1 MKLIAGLGNPG
12 RRYAGTRHNLGY
24 AVVEELARRWDVD
37 VSRYEAR
44 FEGQIGAAEVAGERI
59 WLLMPTT
66 YMNLSG
72 RSVAA
77 ATRYYKIESVDLLV
91 ICDDLDLPVGRIRV
105 RGSGSAGGQKGL
117 LDILRHLSTDEVPR
131 LRIGIGSVHKSA
143 TVEYVLSRF
152 DADEQVMAAQA
163 VGTAADAAEC
173 WVGRGVGAAMNE
185 FNRKPS
191 EEGESS

>member
-24 AVVEELARRWDVD
+24 AVVEVLASRWSVD
-37 VSRYEAR
+37 VSRYQAR
-44 FEGQIGAAEVAGERI
+44 FEGQMGGADVDGERV

-72 RSVAA
+72 RSVAPA
-77 ATRYYKIESVDLLV
+77 ARYYKVENADVLV
-91 ICDDLDLPVGRIRV
+91 ICDDLDLPVGRIRL
-105 RGSGSAGGQKGL
+105 RRSGSGGGQKGL
-117 LDILRHLSTDEVPR
+117 TDVLRHLSTDEVPR
-131 LRIGIGSVHKSA
+131 LRLGIGSVHRSA

-152 DADEQVMAAQA
+152 SPDEQVLADQA
-163 VGTAADAAEC
+163 VRTAADAAEC
-173 WVGRGVGAAMNE
+173 WVRGGIETAMNE

-191 EEGESS
+191 TEGE

>member
-24 AVVEELARRWDVD
+24 AVVEALAERWDAD

-44 FEGQIGAAEVAGERI
+44 FEGQMGAADVAGQRV

-66 YMNLSG
+66 FMNLSG
-72 RSVAA
+72 SSVAPA
-77 ATRYYKIESVDLLV
+77 ARYYKIECADLLV
-91 ICDDLDLPVGRIRV
+91 ICDDLDLPLGHMRLRA
-105 RGSGSAGGQKGL
+105 GGSAGGQKGL
-117 LDILRHLSTDEVPR
+117 TDILRHLSTDEVPR

-143 TVEYVLSRF
+143 TVEFVTSRF
-152 DADEQVMAAQA
+152 SPDEQATADQA
-163 VGTAADAAEC
+163 IQTAADAAEC
-173 WVGRGVGAAMNE
+173 WVRRGIDAAMNE

-191 EEGESS
+191 TEGDES

>member
-24 AVVEELARRWDVD
+24 AVVEVLASRWSTD

-44 FEGQIGAAEVAGERI
+44 FEGQMGGADVDGERV

-72 RSVAA
+72 RSVATA
-77 ATRYYKIESVDLLV
+77 ARYYKVEDADVLV
-91 ICDDLDLPVGRIRV
+91 ICDDLDLPVGRIRL
-105 RGSGSAGGQKGL
+105 RRSGSAGGQKGL
-117 LDILRHLSTDEVPR
+117 ADVLRHLSTDEVPR
-131 LRIGIGSVHKSA
+131 LRLGIGSVHRSA
-143 TVEYVLSRF
+143 TVEHVLSRF
-152 DADEQVMAAQA
+152 SADDQVLADQA
-163 VGTAADAAEC
+163 VRTAADAAEC
-173 WVGRGVGAAMNE
+173 WVRGGIETAMNE

-191 EEGESS
+191 TEGE